1 MHKMEFETI
10 INSIATVGFP
20 IVMCLAFMF
29 YIKYLTDQH
38 KDEINKLSESVN
50 NNTLVMQ
57 QLLDK
62 LGDDK

>member
-1 MHKMEFETI
+1 MHKMEFDVLI
-10 INSIATVGFP
+10 DSITTVGFP
-20 IVMCLAFMF
+20 IAMCLAFML
-29 YIKYLTDQH
+29 YIKYLTDLH
-38 KDEINKLSESVN
+38 KAEIDRLSESVN